1 MIGVISMKLGE
12 YVTPIEMLMDGDCSR
27 RMAEQVQGIVTAMN
41 FRGSK
46 LARSVYQ

>member
-12 YVTPIEMLMDGDCSR
+12 DVRPIGMLMNGGCSR
-27 RMAEQVQGIVTAMN
+27 RMAELVQEIVTAMN

-46 LARSVYQ
+46 LARSVSQ